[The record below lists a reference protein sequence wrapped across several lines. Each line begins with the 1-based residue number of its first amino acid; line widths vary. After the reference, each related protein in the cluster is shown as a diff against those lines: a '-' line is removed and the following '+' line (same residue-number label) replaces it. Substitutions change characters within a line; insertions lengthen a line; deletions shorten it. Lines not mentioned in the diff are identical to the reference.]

1 MLIAL
6 PKKYRAQRAVAI
18 GLKIQRRAQASRH
31 GNFFAEFFHR
41 MSGKQLVQP
50 RIFNAL
56 AGCVVVDVVA
66 QFSAGMA
73 LLHQHQLVVDYV
85 VAAEEVAPHTDRP
98 ARRRDVQRQCFLNL
112 LQKFEWFL
120 RLAVHFVDKCDYR
133 HVAQTAD
140 LEQLARLGFDP
151 ARRVDNHDSGVDRR
165 QCPVSIFRE
174 ILMARRVEQVKC
186 AAAVVVRH
194 HRRCNRN
201 AALSFYLHP
210 VRVGAP
216 GFAARFYRT
225 RSLDRATEQK
235 QLFGQRGFSRIRVRN
250 DGESPPGGYFAAV
263 NAHESVQ
270 KFRLAY
276 EMLWPRNIRPFP
288 YNSSTGCLSPYR
300 CGRG

>member
-1 MLIAL
+1 M
-6 PKKYRAQRAVAI
+6 
-18 GLKIQRRAQASRH
+18 

-151 ARRVDNHDSGVDRR
+151 ARRIDNHDSGVDRR
-165 QCPVSIFRE
+165 QCPISIFEKSSWPGVSSRLNVQPPYSYVITDDATE
-174 ILMARRVEQVKC
+174 MPRSASTFIQSEWARR
-186 AAAVVVRH
+186 ASPRAFTAPAVWIAPPNKSSFSVSVV
-194 HRRCNRN
+194 
-201 AALSFYLHP
+201 FPHP
-210 VRVGAP
+210 
-216 GFAARFYRT
+216 
-225 RSLDRATEQK
+225 
-235 QLFGQRGFSRIRVRN
+235 
-250 DGESPPGGYFAAV
+250 GE
-263 NAHESVQ
+263 
-270 KFRLAY
+270 K
-276 EMLWPRNIRPFP
+276 
-288 YNSSTGCLSPYR
+288 
-300 CGRG
+300 